1 MNLENDNFVI
11 KNIRQL
17 KSNIDS
23 VIQEPDKILKK
34 KNTFYSKSYSKCN
47 VIDIQKSNL
56 NCLVEKMPKHSETEK
71 DKLEEKITLAE
82 LNFVILTSKNDK
94 GPGPDGCTDEFYK
107 QFWPEIGNF
116 LLDLMI
122 FYKEQGELN
131 DPQKAGVITCIPKGD
146 KICNQLKNWRPM
158 TLLNSVYKFFSAI
171 STKIIKTVLDK
182 IILHDQRGFLNRF
195 IGENTRL
202 ISHIIREC
210 QIQNVDGL
218 IIIIDFEKAFDS
230 I

>member
-1 MNLENDNFVI
+1 
-11 KNIRQL
+11 
-17 KSNIDS
+17 
-23 VIQEPDKILKK
+23 
-34 KNTFYSKSYSKCN
+34 
-47 VIDIQKSNL
+47 
-56 NCLVEKMPKHSETEK
+56 MPKHSEIEK

-82 LNFVILTSKNDK
+82 LNFVIITSKNDK

-146 KICNQLKNWRPM
+146 KIRNQLKNWRPM
-158 TLLNSVYKFFSAI
+158 THLNSVYKFFSAI

-202 ISHIIREC
+202 ISHIIMKC